1 MMQKSKRTYSKRLVA
16 LNIALCWVVIFYAI
30 YAGLADVAVAGLAI
44 IATIIGAYVGVGH
57 MDFRSVL
64 NAMKG
69 TVDYGFGDNNIN
81 IDTTG
86 QDQ

>member
-1 MMQKSKRTYSKRLVA
+1 MKQTKRIYSKWLVA
-16 LNIALCWVVIFYAI
+16 LNIGLCWTVIFYAV
-30 YAGLADVAVAGLAI
+30 YSAQADVAVAGLAI

-69 TVDYGFGDNNIN
+69 TTDFAFDQGSTIN
-81 IDTTG
+81 IDTSG